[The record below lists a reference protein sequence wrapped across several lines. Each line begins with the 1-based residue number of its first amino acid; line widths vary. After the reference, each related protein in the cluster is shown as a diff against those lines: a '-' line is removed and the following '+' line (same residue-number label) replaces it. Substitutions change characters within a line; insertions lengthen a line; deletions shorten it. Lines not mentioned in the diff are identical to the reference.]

1 MPTCF
6 VIQPFDKGPF
16 EKRYDDVVVPAIKV
30 AGLEPYR
37 VDLDPSVSVPI
48 DSIEA
53 GIQSAELC
61 LADIS
66 LDNPN
71 VWFEVGYAI
80 AAGKE
85 VVFICS
91 EDRTTKFPFDVQHRT
106 ILRYETTS
114 PRDFTELQEKITQRL
129 KALLK
134 SNKELGI
141 VSKLSPTQETEGL
154 APHEVAA
161 LIILM
166 EDQLTPDSHTTPY
179 YVQKR
184 MGRAG
189 FTDVAVSIALDSLSE
204 RGYVEFV
211 TLSNDYDNEYSS
223 CRITE
228 KGRRWVRKNQGSLVL
243 KKANRQKSNLR
254 MRTFP
259 FEFAPWHLT

>member
-1 MPTCF
+1 MSRCF

-16 EKRYDDVVVPAIKV
+16 DKRYADVLVPAIE
-30 AGLEPYR
+30 AANLEAYR
-37 VDLDPSVSVPI
+37 VDLDPSVSIPI
-48 DSIEA
+48 DAIEE
-53 GIQSAELC
+53 GIQNAEVC

-91 EDRTTKFPFDVQHRT
+91 EDRKAKFPFDVQHRT
-106 ILRYETTS
+106 ITKYATTS
-114 PRDFTELQEKITQRL
+114 PRDFSELGQTITKRL
-129 KALLK
+129 QALLK
-134 SNKELGI
+134 SNEELGI

-166 EDQLTPDSHTTPY
+166 EDGLTPDSQTSPY
-179 YVQKR
+179 DVKKR
-184 MGRAG
+184 MERAG
-189 FTDVAVSIALDSLSE
+189 FTGVAVSIALSGLSE
-204 RGYVEFV
+204 RGYI
-211 TLSNDYDNEYSS
+211 EYVMASDDFGHEYMT

-228 KGRRWVRKNQGSLVL
+228 KGRRWVRDNQGSLVL
-243 KKANRQKSNLR
+243 KTGKSEEIR
-254 MRTFP
+254 DEDIP
-259 FEFAPWHLT
+259 F

>member
-1 MPTCF
+1 MPRCF

-16 EKRYDDVVVPAIKV
+16 DKRYADVLVPAIE
-30 AGLEPYR
+30 AADLEAYR
-37 VDLDPSVSVPI
+37 VDLDPSVSIPI
-48 DSIEA
+48 DAIEE
-53 GIQSAELC
+53 GIQNAEVC

-91 EDRTTKFPFDVQHRT
+91 EDRKEKFPFDVQHRT
-106 ILRYETTS
+106 MTKYATTS
-114 PRDFTELQEKITQRL
+114 PRDFSELGQTITKRL

-134 SNKELGI
+134 SNEELGI

-166 EDQLTPDSHTTPY
+166 EDGLTPDSHTSPY
-179 YVQKR
+179 DVQKR
-184 MGRAG
+184 MARAG
-189 FTDVAVSIALDSLSE
+189 FTGVAVSIALSGLSE
-204 RGYVEFV
+204 RGYVEYV
-211 TLSNDYDNEYSS
+211 TVTDDYGNEYMP

-228 KGRRWVRKNQGSLVL
+228 KGRRWVRENQGSLVL
-243 KKANRQKSNLR
+243 RIGKDIEIRDEDI
-254 MRTFP
+254 P
-259 FEFAPWHLT
+259 F